1 MIFRQLFDQDSST
14 YTYLLARDYGSE
26 AILIDPVL
34 SKVDHY
40 MRLLGEM
47 QLKLAKVVDTHVHAD
62 HITAASELRDR
73 TRCITVM
80 GEQSSVD
87 AVSQRIS
94 DGETIAID
102 GISLIAIYTPGHT
115 DDSYC
120 FLMSDRVFTG
130 DTLLIR
136 GTGRTD
142 FQGGSA
148 SDEYDSIHEKLLT
161 LPDDTQVYP
170 GHDYKGDTVS
180 TIGEERQHNPRLQVE
195 GKAAFI
201 ALMESLNLASPK
213 MMDVAVPANQQVAM
227 AQQEID
233 ELGWSLTAPQLQQLL
248 ATDGALLVDL
258 REDAERKKSGHIES
272 SVNIPYNNI
281 DDALAEDG
289 VLKILAGGTQKK
301 LVFYCAYGERSAMAL
316 LAAREAGIKSFHLK
330 GGMAGWYHH

>member
-1 MIFRQLFDQDSST
+1 MIFRQLFDQDSCT
-14 YTYLLARDYGSE
+14 YTYLLAQDYGGD

-34 SKVDHY
+34 SKIEQY

-62 HITAASELRDR
+62 HISAAPELRDR

-94 DGETIAID
+94 DGEIVAID
-102 GISLIAIYTPGHT
+102 GLSLTAIYTPGHT
-115 DDSYC
+115 NDSYC

-161 LPDDTQVYP
+161 LPDDILVYP

-180 TIGEERQHNPRLQVE
+180 TIGEERQHNPRLQVA
-195 GKAAFI
+195 GKADFI
-201 ALMESLNLASPK
+201 KLMDNLNLVNPK

-233 ELGWSLTAPQLQQLL
+233 EQGWSLSAIELQDLL
-248 ATDGALLVDL
+248 ENDGALLVDL
-258 REDAERKKSGHIES
+258 REDAEREKHGCIES

-281 DDALAEDG
+281 DDALADNG
-289 VLKILAGGTQKK
+289 VLKVLAEGTQKK
-301 LVFYCAYGERSAMAL
+301 LVFLVRST
-316 LAAREAGIKSFHLK
+316 
-330 GGMAGWYHH
+330 

>member
-1 MIFRQLFDQDSST
+1 VLFRQLFDQDSCT
-14 YTYLLARDYGSE
+14 YTYLLAQDYGGE

-34 SKVDHY
+34 GKVDQY
-40 MRLLGEM
+40 MRLLKEM
-47 QLKLAKVVDTHVHAD
+47 QLKLVKVVDTHVHAD
-62 HITAASELRDR
+62 HITAAPELRDR

-87 AVSQRIS
+87 AVSQRFS
-94 DGETIAID
+94 DGEMIAID
-102 GISLIAIYTPGHT
+102 GVSLTALYTPGHT
-115 DDSYC
+115 NDSYC
-120 FLMSDRVFTG
+120 FLLSDRVFTG

-148 SDEYDSIHEKLLT
+148 SDEYDSIFEKLLT
-161 LPDDTQVYP
+161 LPDDTLVYP

-180 TIGEERQHNPRLQVE
+180 PIGEEKQNNSRLQVV

-201 ALMESLNLASPK
+201 ELMENLNLASPK
-213 MMDVAVPANQQVAM
+213 MMDVAVPANQQIAM

-233 ELGWSLTAPQLQQLL
+233 EQGWSFSVAELRDLL

-258 REDAERKKSGHIES
+258 REDAEREKLGHIES
-272 SVNIPYNNI
+272 SVNVPYKDI
-281 DDALAEDG
+281 DAALAESG
-289 VLKILAGGTQKK
+289 VLKVLADGTEKK

-316 LAAREAGIKSFHLK
+316 MAARETGIKCFHLK
-330 GGMAGWYHH
+330 GGMAAWSHH